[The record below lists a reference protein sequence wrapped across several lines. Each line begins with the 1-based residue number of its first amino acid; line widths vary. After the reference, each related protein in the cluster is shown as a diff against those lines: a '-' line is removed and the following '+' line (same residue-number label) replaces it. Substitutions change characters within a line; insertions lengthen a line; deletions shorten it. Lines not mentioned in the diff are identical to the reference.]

1 MTSVHAPIAAC
12 FPGRSLAQGVRPE
25 GAAGGELD
33 AGNRRQLLG
42 AVAWARGA
50 VFASWVDQL
59 MSKMIWRQRFTVA
72 EERLELW
79 SSVLFPV
86 LWESTQ
92 CLPTVVSRNRAMAY
106 GRGSEQKRLQ
116 FIRHKKG
123 LGPAILEVESL
134 AHFPP
139 FLLPN
144 QGINEPLVPWSCR
157 RRHNRVTETSKFKF
171 SYIYPATDSISQLLL
186 ETGLDTWLHSGSWN
200 VKVGYA
206 CNPTS
211 NHNSRKKL
219 LTIHFFFLLL
229 AQIET

>member
-123 LGPAILEVESL
+123 LGPAILEV
-134 AHFPP
+134 
-139 FLLPN
+139 
-144 QGINEPLVPWSCR
+144 
-157 RRHNRVTETSKFKF
+157 VTETSKFKF